1 MIKSLCNTVFDRHG
15 WTIGARPD
23 QPVKRCV
30 IIAAP
35 HTSNWDFVYAMSV
48 IDRLN
53 LPNPRFTIKKEWMRF
68 PFAGIMDRLGAIPI
82 DRSRTTQSGERM
94 SMVEQMTEYL
104 RNASEMTLIVTPEGT
119 RSAVKQWKT
128 GFYHVALN
136 AGVPILL
143 GYMDYAKKEA
153 GVGQLFE
160 PTGDY
165 DKDMRSIWSFYN
177 TITPRFPEKYTR
189 MPTD

>member
-1 MIKSLCNTVFDRHG
+1 MIKTLCNSIFDRHG
-15 WTIGARPD
+15 WTIGTRPD
-23 QPVKRCV
+23 QTVKRCV

-35 HTSNWDFVYAMSV
+35 HTSNWDFIYAMSV
-48 IDRLN
+48 IDRLK

-68 PFAGIMDRLGAIPI
+68 PFNGMMDRLGAIPI
-82 DRSRTTQSGERM
+82 DRNRTTQSGERM

-177 TITPRFPEKYTR
+177 TITPRFPEKYTP
-189 MPTD
+189 MPTE